1 MTDEKYIRIGFF
13 EKFRGEDSVLIEADI
28 YGLLEI
34 QSVLLNCNRLVMY
47 MPFSAWYDS
56 GFTRGLLL
64 PFFR

>member
-1 MTDEKYIRIGFF
+1 MKKIIFII
-13 EKFRGEDSVLIEADI
+13 SLIALSFLSNAQESKNI
-28 YGLLEI
+28 LFIHG
-34 QSVLLNCNRLVMY
+34 NRLVMY